1 MKLVVVGISELRLAQ
16 RPGKLVTYG
25 LGSCVAVVLYA
36 CDNGVGS
43 MAHIMLP
50 MAYDGDDIQTPGKF
64 ADTAVANMVQ
74 MMDQRG
80 IAPPQL
86 VAKMAGGADMFAGQ
100 FKGKGR
106 RIGARN
112 ILSARKVLDNFGVRL
127 VAQDVGGT
135 VGRTAEFSTDTG
147 LLTVRT
153 LRGGM
158 KEL

>member
-1 MKLVVVGISELRLAQ
+1 MKPVVVGISELRLAQ

-36 CDNGVGS
+36 RDNGVGS

-50 MAYDGDDIQTPGKF
+50 LAFDDDGIQTPGKF

-80 IAPPQL
+80 IVPPQL

-100 FKGKGR
+100 FKGTGR